1 MIKTDFEKYCETL
14 DPLWNTHISR
24 TYAEQ
29 FFYAGK
35 ATHPMRELSDEEIM
49 DAWKKFPNWGHEQHI
64 VMFGRELIKKAREK

>member
-1 MIKTDFEKYCETL
+1 MIKTDFEIYCETL

-35 ATHPMRELSDEEIM
+35 ATLQICEFSETTTDEYKESKLPKLTKRVRN
-49 DAWKKFPNWGHEQHI
+49 DCK
-64 VMFGRELIKKAREK
+64 

>member
-1 MIKTDFEKYCETL
+1 MIKTDFEIYCETL

-35 ATHPMRELSDEEIM
+35 ATQQMRKCSEE
-49 DAWKKFPNWGHEQHI
+49 QTI
-64 VMFGRELIKKAREK
+64 VEIKESE